1 MKVLCVPLGPVEANC
16 YVVIDQERALV
27 IDPGG
32 SFPDLDKILKSNHAR
47 LEAVLLTHAHFDHI
61 GGLDEMLERY
71 GVDVYLNPLEF
82 DFLKNASL
90 NSSSTFGG
98 YLTSKAVPKP
108 LYDGSQ
114 SIGGFEV
121 TAMTLPGHTVGST
134 VIAIGNDLFTGDVLF
149 QGSVGRTDLATGSWS
164 QMIQSIQYLKK
175 LPDDTIVYPGHGPST
190 TIGQEKQWNPYFR

>member
-27 IDPGG
+27 IDPSG

>member
-108 LYDGSQ
+108 LYDGTQ